1 MIILRTEEVKEYDLI
16 EGILEE
22 IQITDKITLV
32 IEFIKN
38 SFLKKAIKGTVK
50 NRLQGE
56 RKKRVDTLVSIF
68 GGTIKFIIWI
78 VAIMVILPEFGVNIA
93 PILAGVGL
101 MGLAVGMAA
110 KDIIAD
116 FISGLFLLLED
127 HYRVGDRV
135 NVAGMDGVVQE
146 ITLRRTILKD
156 AEGVSHSIPN
166 SQIKVVT
173 KKLK

>member
-1 MIILRTEEVKEYDLI
+1 MLETFLSWFGAHGFRILIILIV
-16 EGILEE
+16 
-22 IQITDKITLV
+22 TLLV
-32 IEFIKN
+32 SQFSK
-38 SFLKKAIKGTVK
+38 SFLEKAIKGTVK

-78 VAIMVILPEFGVNIA
+78 VAIMVILPELGVNIA

-116 FISGLFLLLED
+116 FISGLFLILED
-127 HYRVGDRV
+127 HYHVGDKV
-135 NVAGMDGVVQE
+135 NVAGMEGEVHE

-156 AEGVSHSIPN
+156 AEGAFHSIPN

>member
-1 MIILRTEEVKEYDLI
+1 MLETFLSWFSAHGFRVLIILIV
-16 EGILEE
+16 
-22 IQITDKITLV
+22 TLLV
-32 IEFIKN
+32 SQFLK
-38 SFLKKAIKGTVK
+38 SFLEKAIKGTVK
-50 NRLQGE
+50 NKLQGE

-78 VAIMVILPEFGVNIA
+78 VAIMIILPELGVNIA

-116 FISGLFLLLED
+116 FISGLFLILED
-127 HYRVGDRV
+127 QYRIGDRV
-135 NVAGMDGVVQE
+135 NVAGIDGVVYE

-156 AEGVSHSIPN
+156 AEGDFHSIPN